1 MENNIMELVKELR
14 ARTHLGLTECKKALE
29 ESGGDVEK
37 AIEALQKK
45 GLKKVDDL
53 VTPTEG
59 VVRSVILKDGLFAGT
74 GFIVEINCQTDFG
87 AKSDIFQKFVED
99 HMSDPNLSQGMLNQH
114 LNLVTNQ
121 LGEKI
126 VIRRS
131 TSYERTS
138 KSSLIVAYNHMDK
151 IAVLLEAD
159 VPASTANDP
168 KRKALDSLLVLDML
182 ENLAMQIAANKPL
195 ALDRDS
201 LPAEV
206 VEKKKAFYEDEV
218 KFKPEQVRGKILSGK
233 MDKWYSEVI
242 LIDQDAIFLPE
253 GAKKEKVSEYLNRV
267 APEVKLIRFVRYE
280 RGEAT

>member
-1 MENNIMELVKELR
+1 MENNMMELVKELR
-14 ARTHLGLTECKKALE
+14 VRTHLGLTECKKALE
-29 ESGGDVEK
+29 ESEGDIEK

-59 VVRSVILKDGLFAGT
+59 VVRSVVLKDGLFAGT

-87 AKSDIFQKFVED
+87 AKSDIFQKFVEN
-99 HMSDPNLSQGMLNQH
+99 HMSNPNLSQGMLNQH

-131 TSYERTS
+131 TSYECTS

-159 VPASTANDP
+159 VPASTANNP
-168 KRKALDSLLVLDML
+168 KEKAIDSLVAFDIL

-195 ALDRDS
+195 ALDRNS

-233 MDKWYSEVI
+233 MDKWYSEVT

>member
-1 MENNIMELVKELR
+1 MENNMMELVKELR
-14 ARTHLGLTECKKALE
+14 VRTHLGLTECKKALE
-29 ESGGDVEK
+29 ESEGDIEK

-59 VVRSVILKDGLFAGT
+59 VVRSVVLKDGLFAGT

-87 AKSDIFQKFVED
+87 AKSDIFQKFVEN
-99 HMSDPNLSQGMLNQH
+99 HMSNPNLSQGMLNQH

-131 TSYERTS
+131 TSYECTS

-159 VPASTANDP
+159 VPASTANNP
-168 KRKALDSLLVLDML
+168 KGKAIDSLVAFDIL

-195 ALDRDS
+195 ALDRNS

-233 MDKWYSEVI
+233 MDKWYSEVT